1 MSIGQRPKA
10 AIQAVAAR
18 RAFKGRPVAD
28 RHPSGRQIAGDQVS
42 GINDPPS
49 PAEVRDQ
56 LQRILDSP
64 SFEASDRRRR
74 FLGYVVD
81 ELLAGRADR
90 LKGYSIATAV
100 FERDDSFDPQTDP
113 VVRLEARRLRRG
125 LEHYYLTAGRD
136 DPIRIE
142 IPKGGYAPTCERRA
156 SALADLSPAPAAPD
170 PSEALPPPASRIRVR
185 RHRLAI
191 IGLAIFLS
199 ALAGLAVMT
208 AWLWLTHVPAGP
220 NVASQAQD
228 LQWAGPAVAIV
239 PFDDLSGTEPGRLF
253 AGGLTQDLIASLMR
267 FQNLRVY
274 EVPSGGQWRPDPA
287 DLGQQPEVRYEI
299 KGSVRRTPERIR
311 LAVQLLEVGSGRYL
325 WSETYDRPLTTEDV
339 FAVQE
344 ELAAELAGRLA
355 EPYGVVHKVSA
366 DLFRRRRPETL
377 AAYDCVLQA
386 FAYRPTFSQELYRS
400 TRKCLDETVR
410 RDPAYPDGWAM
421 LAFAHLD
428 EYRWYGFGPL
438 HGQRVALDQA
448 LAAAERAKE
457 LDPDNVTSLSAYAA
471 VQYYRGEFAEAERA
485 QRRAVT
491 LNPNNPEILAQL
503 GWRLAF
509 VRDWDA
515 GIGLVRQAARQSM
528 LRFGWYYMILA
539 FDSYRRSDYR
549 KALAD
554 MNQAGELGFFGGE
567 ALVAMCQA
575 ELGNP
580 KAARQALDRA
590 IALDPTLATDP
601 RGAYRLHHVPESL
614 IDKFIDGLRKAGLE
628 VPGA

>member
-1 MSIGQRPKA
+1 MSIGQRSKA

-18 RAFKGRPVAD
+18 RTPKGRPVAD
-28 RHPSGRQIAGDQVS
+28 GDANGRQTAGDHVS
-42 GINDPPS
+42 GIDDPPS

-56 LQRILDSP
+56 VQRILDSP

-100 FERDDSFDPQTDP
+100 FDRDDSFDPQTDP

-142 IPKGGYAPTCERRA
+142 IPKGGYAPTCERRV
-156 SALADLSPAPAAPD
+156 SALADLSPAPAAPG
-170 PSEALPPPASRIRVR
+170 PSDAPPPTAGRVRIR
-185 RHRLAI
+185 RHWRATTSLAI
-191 IGLAIFLS
+191 LLS

-208 AWLWLTHVPAGP
+208 AWLWLTHVAAGP

-228 LQWAGPAVAIV
+228 LQLAGPAVAVV
-239 PFDDLSGTEPGRLF
+239 PFDDLSGTERGRLF
-253 AGGLTQDLIASLMR
+253 AGGLTQDLIASLLR
-267 FQNLRVY
+267 FQDLRVY
-274 EVPSGGQWRPDPA
+274 EVPGSGQGRAAPGGR
-287 DLGQQPEVRYEI
+287 GQQLEIRYEI
-299 KGSVRRTPERIR
+299 KGSVRLTSDRIR
-311 LAVQLLEVGSGRYL
+311 LAVQLLEAGSGRYL
-325 WSETYDRPLTTEDV
+325 WSETYDRRLTSEDV
-339 FAVQE
+339 FAVQA
-344 ELAAELAGRLA
+344 ELAAELAGHLA

-366 DLFRRRRPETL
+366 DLFRRHRPETL
-377 AAYDCVLQA
+377 AAYECVLQV
-386 FAYRPTFSQELYRS
+386 FAYRRTFSQELYRS
-400 TRKCLDETVR
+400 ARECLDETVR
-410 RDPAYPDGWAM
+410 RDPSYPDGWAM

-448 LAAAERAKE
+448 LAAAQRARD

-471 VQYYRGEFAEAERA
+471 VQYYRGQFAEAESA
-485 QRRAVT
+485 QRRAVA

-509 VRDWDA
+509 ARDWDA
-515 GIGLVRQAARQSM
+515 GISLVRQATRQSM
-528 LRFGWYYMILA
+528 LHSGWYYMILA
-539 FDSYRRSDYR
+539 FDSYRRGDYQA
-549 KALAD
+549 ALAD
-554 MNQAGELGFFGGE
+554 MNQAGELDFFGGA

-575 ELGNP
+575 ELGNQ
-580 KAARQALDRA
+580 KAARRALDRA